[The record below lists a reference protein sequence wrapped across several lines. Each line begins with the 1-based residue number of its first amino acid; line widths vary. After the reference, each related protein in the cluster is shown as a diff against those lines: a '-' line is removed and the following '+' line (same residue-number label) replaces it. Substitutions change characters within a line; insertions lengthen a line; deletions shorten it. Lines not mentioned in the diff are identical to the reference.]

1 MCKQTAPIYRGCFC
15 REELAFGAPSQYNVP
30 TKMAT
35 TQIIGLSGTNG
46 SGKDTV
52 GRLLAQK
59 HNYFFISVTDLLREE
74 LKLRGKTTE
83 RHNMRDLS
91 AEWRRTYGL
100 AVLVDRALK
109 TYNEL
114 PQKYEG
120 LVMASLRNPFEA
132 DRVHELGGTVVW
144 VDADPEVRYQRVRNN
159 NRGRTDDDKTFEQF
173 LAEEQAE
180 MHASGD
186 AATLDMSAVKQRAD
200 VVIVN
205 DTPSLETLEQA
216 IEDALH
222 VA

>member
-1 MCKQTAPIYRGCFC
+1 
-15 REELAFGAPSQYNVP
+15 
-30 TKMAT
+30 MAN

-59 HNYFFISVTDLLREE
+59 HNYFFISVTDLLRQE
-74 LKLRGKTTE
+74 LARQGKTTE
-83 RHNMRDLS
+83 RHNMRELS

-100 AVLVDRALK
+100 GVLVDRALK
-109 TYNEL
+109 TYKEL
-114 PQKYEG
+114 PQKYDG

-144 VDADPEVRYQRVRNN
+144 VDADPKVRYARVQGN

-205 DTPSLETLEQA
+205 DTTNLEDLEQA
-216 IEDALH
+216 VEKALQLP
-222 VA
+222 